1 MSPASFGM
9 AQNNGW
15 KRYMSELISNQK
27 RKVPEGSN
35 QKRKVPEGIDT
46 SDLQYLEYGDVVRVS
61 AEVKKTADHVSRVKN
76 LKVYNVKILSA
87 LLKKARLNKNSLL

>member
-1 MSPASFGM
+1 VVMSPASFGM

-15 KRYMSELISNQK
+15 KRYMSELI
-27 RKVPEGSN
+27 SN